1 MPNLIQCRLFS
12 STIRNIRSGFY
23 MSELLYLYGELDRR
37 VRPLMFTIRRWAK
50 DQGLIQDRRPT
61 SFFTNFSLTLMVL
74 FFLQKKYQMLPPLR
88 ELQRLASKLYDF
100 YGRGLSLGKGR
111 FNLKYPPHSIG
122 GNDRDFYSAMS
133 HFLNECLKIVSALNI
148 EKFFWC

>member
-88 ELQRLASKLYDF
+88 ELQRLASKLVDF
-100 YGRGLSLGKGR
+100 YGRG
-111 FNLKYPPHSIG
+111 
-122 GNDRDFYSAMS
+122 
-133 HFLNECLKIVSALNI
+133 
-148 EKFFWC
+148 